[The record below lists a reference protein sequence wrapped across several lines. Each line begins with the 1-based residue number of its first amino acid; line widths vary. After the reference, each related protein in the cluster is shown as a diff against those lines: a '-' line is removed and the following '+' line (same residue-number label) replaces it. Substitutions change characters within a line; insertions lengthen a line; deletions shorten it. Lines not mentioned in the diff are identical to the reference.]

1 MKNKY
6 IKVASYEAKKGK
18 IKKVLLLYSGGLDSS
33 VMLHWIQ
40 KEYGVPV
47 STLTMDIGQQHD
59 NLKAIQEK
67 ALKFGA
73 SDAIIA
79 DIKEEFANDF
89 IAKGIKA
96 NACYQGDYHLSTP
109 MNRAVL
115 GKIAVKYAKKVGADC
130 IAHGCTGKG
139 NDQLRIDG
147 SVLTHDPEMKIL
159 APVREWAMD
168 RNDEIKYAK
177 KHGIPVPTTVDSPY
191 SDDDS
196 MWGITWEGGEI
207 ENPSQ
212 TPVEE
217 NFMKTYTFP
226 KNAPD
231 TPEFVEIKFKQ
242 GLPVAIN
249 NEKLSLAQLIIKL
262 NKIAGKH
269 GVGTTYLLEDRIIGL
284 KSRGVYEQ
292 PAAHTIIEG
301 HKMLEKYVC
310 TKTLNEL
317 KQKMDVDWGY
327 LCYGGM
333 WYDPSMKAIN
343 SFNDEVNK
351 KVSGV
356 VKIKLFKGNLTVVS
370 IKSPNALAYSSF
382 NNKAGYN
389 YNVNC
394 STGFIE
400 VYTLQTKIANNITS
414 YNSF

>member
-33 VMLHWIQ
+33 VMLVWIQ
-40 KEYGVPV
+40 KNYGVPV

-67 ALKFGA
+67 ALKLGA
-73 SDAIIA
+73 TEAIIA
-79 DIKEEFANDF
+79 DTQDIFANDY

-109 MNRAVL
+109 MNRAML
-115 GKIAVKYAKKVGADC
+115 GKLAVKYAKEVGADC

-159 APVREWAMD
+159 APVRECAMD
-168 RNDEIKYAK
+168 RNEEIQYAK
-177 KHGIPVPTTVDSPY
+177 KHSIPVPTTVDSPY

-207 ENPSQ
+207 ENPALV
-212 TPVEE
+212 PIEE

-226 KNAPD
+226 KDAPD
-231 TPEFVEIKFKQ
+231 TPEYVEIKFKQ
-242 GLPVAIN
+242 GLPTALN
-249 NEKLSLAQLIIKL
+249 KEKLSLAQLIVKL

-284 KSRGVYEQ
+284 KGRGVYEQ
-292 PAAHTIIEG
+292 PAAHTIIEA

-310 TKTLNEL
+310 TKVLNEL

-343 SFNDEVNK
+343 AFNDEVNK

-356 VKIKLFKGNLTVVS
+356 VKIKLYKGNLTIVS
-370 IKSPNALAYSSF
+370 VKSPNALAFSSF
-382 NNKAGYN
+382 NNKEGYD

-394 STGFIE
+394 SAGFIE
-400 VYTLQTKIANNITS
+400 VYTLQTKIANQIDV
-414 YNSF
+414 